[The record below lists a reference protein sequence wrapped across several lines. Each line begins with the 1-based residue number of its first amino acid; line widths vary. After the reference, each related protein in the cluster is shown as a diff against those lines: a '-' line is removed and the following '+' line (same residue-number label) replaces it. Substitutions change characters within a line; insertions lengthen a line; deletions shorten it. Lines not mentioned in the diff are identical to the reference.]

1 MVWNINNTYRKGA
14 YIVAF
19 PEAWL
24 NELMS
29 KNDIASVISEYVQL
43 SPKGGRLWGHCPFH
57 ADKNPSFS
65 VSPDKQ
71 LFHCFSC
78 KAGGSVIQ
86 FIMQADNLSYIDA
99 VRRLAERAGMEM
111 PDEIDDK
118 KLMEQKRLRER
129 IYEANRE
136 AALFYYKAL
145 FSPAGAGARRYLANR
160 GVNADTAKRFGL
172 GFSPDGFDSL
182 FTYLTEKGFSRETL
196 LQACLAVPGRKD
208 PEKTY
213 DFFRGRLMFPVINV
227 MGKVVAFGGRTMGS
241 DEPKYINTGDTPVY
255 NKRENIYALNLLKG
269 KKLDDIII
277 VEGYMD
283 VISLHQH
290 GVENAVASLGTALT
304 TQQAKLIKRF
314 VQKVYYAYDG
324 DEAGQKAMLRGIDIL
339 RASDIEPKVIVLP
352 EGRDPDEYIK
362 EFGRESFIVLKDAS
376 ITGIR
381 FKLERI
387 ASVHGLDTADGREKF
402 AKEACSL
409 LASLEPVERDRYI
422 SYVAEA
428 GGIPVNT
435 VREQFGVGA
444 ASQNS
449 APPARYNNYKRPKTE
464 NERLKSEIKLLSCIM
479 YSPELGSDIG
489 RSKSFSLMLFSSP
502 HLRSFSA
509 RLLAAY
515 SSGMHADIP
524 VMMASLE
531 PEAAES
537 VSAAYASA
545 DEAFCSLECAEDI
558 MRSIREMELKEKLT
572 ELSEKMKNVSSPEEK
587 NELMK
592 SYSESFTLLQELKK
606 LRGMNDNR

>member
-1 MVWNINNTYRKGA
+1 M
-14 YIVAF
+14 AF

-24 NELMS
+24 SELMS

-111 PDEIDDK
+111 PDEIDDQ
-118 KLMEQKRLRER
+118 KLMAQKRLRER

-136 AALFYYKAL
+136 AALFYCKAL
-145 FSPAGAGARRYLANR
+145 FSPEGAGAGRYLANR
-160 GVNADTAKRFGL
+160 GVDADTAKRFGL
-172 GFSPDGFDSL
+172 GFSPDEYDAL
-182 FTYLTEKGFSRETL
+182 YKHLTEKGFSREVL
-196 LQACLAVPGRKD
+196 LQAGLAVPGRKD
-208 PEKTY
+208 PDKTF

-269 KKLDDIII
+269 RKLDDIII

-290 GVENAVASLGTALT
+290 GVDNAVASLGTALT
-304 TQQAKLIKRF
+304 TQQAKLLKRF
-314 VQKVYYAYDG
+314 APKVYYAYDG
-324 DEAGQKAMLRGIDIL
+324 DEAGQKAMVRGIDVL
-339 RASDIEPKVIVLP
+339 RASEIEPKVIVLP
-352 EGRDPDEYIK
+352 DGKDPDEYIK
-362 EFGRESFIVLKDAS
+362 EFGAESFTVLKDAS

-387 ASVHGLDTADGREKF
+387 AKLHGLDTADGREAF
-402 AKEACSL
+402 AKEACAL
-409 LASLEPVERDRYI
+409 LATLEPVERDRYI
-422 SYVAEA
+422 PYVSEA
-428 GGIPVNT
+428 SGLPVAT
-435 VREQFGVGA
+435 VREQFGVSS
-444 ASQNS
+444 ASNQNS
-449 APPARYNNYKRPKTE
+449 APYSRYNNYKRPKE
-464 NERLKSEIKLLSCIM
+464 DSDRLKSEVRLLSCIM
-479 YSPELGSDIG
+479 SSRETGMAVG
-489 RSKSFSLMLFSSP
+489 KSKGFSLMLFSSP
-502 HLRSFSA
+502 HLRAFCA

-515 SSGMHADIP
+515 SSGAEADIP
-524 VMMASLE
+524 VMIAELD
-531 PEAAES
+531 PEASEY
-537 VSAAYASA
+537 VSAAYATL
-545 DEAFCSLECAEDI
+545 DEYSHSVEFAEDVI
-558 MRSIREMELKEKLT
+558 KTISEADLKDKLI
-572 ELSEKMKNVSSPEEK
+572 EISESLKNASSPEEK
-587 NELMK
+587 
-592 SYSESFTLLQELKK
+592 ESL
-606 LRGMNDNR
+606 MNDYKEAFARLQQVSAKRRRSDK